1 MLDTA
6 AGVYVCMLFVIYVL
20 LYMLQAE
27 FYLCMN
33 EGKIIVSCYSV
44 DRHIQRYMPG
54 QDCRAYI
61 KPDRVPYVFWTG
73 SDGQYQ
79 FVNAEAAISLRFHFE
94 MSAYAPV

>member
-1 MLDTA
+1 MYA
-6 AGVYVCMLFVIYVL
+6 VCYIL
-20 LYMLQAE
+20 LYTGMLQAE
-27 FYLCMN
+27 FYLCIN

-44 DRHIQRYMPG
+44 DRHIQMPG

-94 MSAYAPV
+94 MSAYAPM

>member
-1 MLDTA
+1 MLKAD
-6 AGVYVCMLFVIYVL
+6 
-20 LYMLQAE
+20 

-44 DRHIQRYMPG
+44 DRHIQGYMPG
-54 QDCRAYI
+54 QDCRAYS
-61 KPDRVPYVFWTG
+61 KPDKVPYVFWTG

-94 MSAYAPV
+94 MSAYAPKKFKTHVASQVPV